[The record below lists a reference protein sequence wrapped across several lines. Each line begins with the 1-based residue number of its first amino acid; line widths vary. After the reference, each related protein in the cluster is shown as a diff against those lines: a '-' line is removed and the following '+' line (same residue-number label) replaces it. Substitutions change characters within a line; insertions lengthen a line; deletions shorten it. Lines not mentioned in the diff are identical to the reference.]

1 MMQGYVMWQLMED
14 KLEECVLDI
23 LFLIHLDDKNL
34 VLISDIFILSAKFPN
49 LYYYR

>member
-1 MMQGYVMWQLMED
+1 MKD
-14 KLEECVLDI
+14 KLEECFLDR
-23 LFLIHLDDKNL
+23 LFVFNLDDKNL